1 VRVAAEDVF
10 LALEDGPAVR
20 TENTDGASPVLLVC
34 EHAANRIPRTLGT
47 LDLDPSVLQ
56 SHVAWDPGAYEVAL
70 LLARSLDATLI
81 SSRFSRLVYDV
92 NRPPDS
98 PQAIRAASEIYDIPA
113 NQNLSAGERNARI
126 EAIYRPFHDAIAERI
141 EARAAKGRPSV
152 LVTIHSFTPIY
163 YGQERQVEL
172 GILHDRDAR
181 LADCLLGCGAR
192 FTTLSVQRNQPYGPE
207 DGVTHTLAKH
217 ALAHGLLNAMIEIR
231 NDLIRTPAQQ
241 ARVAEA
247 LAGMIQCALTAL
259 GVPTAKPPPDPE

>member
-152 LVTIHSFTPIY
+152 LVRSTASRPSIMAKSARSNSAFFMTGMRASPIACSAAALVSRRSVY
-163 YGQERQVEL
+163 S
-172 GILHDRDAR
+172 GISPTVL
-181 LADCLLGCGAR
+181 
-192 FTTLSVQRNQPYGPE
+192 
-207 DGVTHTLAKH
+207 K
-217 ALAHGLLNAMIEIR
+217 
-231 NDLIRTPAQQ
+231 
-241 ARVAEA
+241 
-247 LAGMIQCALTAL
+247 TA
-259 GVPTAKPPPDPE
+259 